1 MIATIR
7 TTSGR
12 EHSVL
17 ETVSAKISRNA
28 IPVKSL
34 LYTEEIRG
42 YIFIEGEINDIEVAT
57 KGIPHVRGLISKPV
71 PVIQLERFMIP
82 EKMEM
87 EVRLGDIVEIIGS
100 PFKGERGK
108 VTRIDDTK
116 NEVTVEFL
124 EAAIPIPVT
133 ISMNSIRIYEK
144 KKSA

>member
-133 ISMNSIRIYEK
+133 ILME
-144 KKSA
+144 